1 MQLAASSHSNPQL
14 HSPHN
19 NSLNT
24 NQTSQEEEAV
34 ITNEI
39 FRYTYSTPSLNEI
52 HDIIK
57 QMRSNAAP
65 GPDGLNAGFYKSSWH
80 WAKDDI
86 YKVVKDFYTHAY
98 LPSDLNQTFISLI
111 PKKTNPSTPQDF
123 RPISLCNVIY
133 KIITKSLANRIKNH
147 LPNYISQ
154 AQSAFIANRHISANI
169 IIT

>member
-39 FRYTYSTPSLNEI
+39 FRYTYSTPLNEI

-65 GPDGLNAGFYKSSWH
+65 GPDGLNAGFTNPLGIGLKM
-80 WAKDDI
+80 
-86 YKVVKDFYTHAY
+86 
-98 LPSDLNQTFISLI
+98 TFIKLLRTFILMLI
-111 PKKTNPSTPQDF
+111 YPRILTKPLSHLFQKRLTLLLLRISGLSAYAMSSTRSSPSP
-123 RPISLCNVIY
+123 
-133 KIITKSLANRIKNH
+133 
-147 LPNYISQ
+147 
-154 AQSAFIANRHISANI
+154 
-169 IIT
+169 